1 MFLMIELKVMNGFED
16 CMRTLYVTALF
27 FLLLIL
33 AGCGSIGIEKQRINY
48 KSGVTKVST
57 LEVPP
62 DLTVPAFKEQHIVS
76 GGGGGDVVASFS
88 DFVKGGQ
95 GLQGNSGPVV
105 LPEIKNIQLE
115 RSGNQRWL
123 AVTGKVE
130 NVWPLVK
137 EFWQEQGF
145 NIKTDNPVAG
155 IIETDWAEREA
166 KVQEKGLSKLIGK
179 VFEQLHSSGEQD
191 MYRTRLERGKDG
203 NTTEIYISHRGMQE
217 VPQADKNGFKWSPRP
232 NDPELE
238 ASMLQQLMIKL
249 GGGTENYAKVGQK
262 NNLQEVAGKS
272 SLGSSNMPKLQE
284 IDGNNVIILNEPF
297 DKSWRKVGLAL
308 DQAGIEVQDK
318 DRVKGIYFVNANNVG
333 MAKEKSW
340 LNNMM
345 FWRSENG
352 ADSAK
357 NSPRGAARYQVTVRE
372 NSDGSEVGARNQQDG
387 KDQATQRI
395 IETLYKQLSK

>member
-1 MFLMIELKVMNGFED
+1 M
-16 CMRTLYVTALF
+16 
-27 FLLLIL
+27 
-33 AGCGSIGIEKQRINY
+33 
-48 KSGVTKVST
+48 
-57 LEVPP
+57 
-62 DLTVPAFKEQHIVS
+62 
-76 GGGGGDVVASFS
+76 
-88 DFVKGGQ
+88 
-95 GLQGNSGPVV
+95 
-105 LPEIKNIQLE
+105 
-115 RSGNQRWL
+115 
-123 AVTGKVE
+123 
-130 NVWPLVK
+130 
-137 EFWQEQGF
+137 
-145 NIKTDNPVAG
+145 
-155 IIETDWAEREA
+155 
-166 KVQEKGLSKLIGK
+166 
-179 VFEQLHSSGEQD
+179 
-191 MYRTRLERGKDG
+191 
-203 NTTEIYISHRGMQE
+203 
-217 VPQADKNGFKWSPRP
+217 
-232 NDPELE
+232 
-238 ASMLQQLMIKL
+238 
-249 GGGTENYAKVGQK
+249 
-262 NNLQEVAGKS
+262 
-272 SLGSSNMPKLQE
+272 GSSNTPKLQE